1 MPPVATLK
9 NAYRDRKPRKGQGGQ
24 ESGDEEQV
32 EERKKVPQSFTFM
45 RREGHCFQ
53 QLVVFISEN
62 ISKRPSIFEYSL
74 FSLNACNIP

>member
-53 QLVVFISEN
+53 QLVVFISEKH
-62 ISKRPSIFEYSL
+62 IKTS
-74 FSLNACNIP
+74 